1 MEGLR
6 NEFIMNDQ
14 ETLAYLTGLM
24 DNGIRLELAPFQEL
38 LAKLNHPQKAYNT
51 ILVGG
56 TNGKGSIASM
66 ITVILMK
73 AGFRVGLYTSPHL
86 VDFRE
91 RIRVNGQMITPD
103 EISGCVK
110 EIKAV
115 AEPGGTYFECL
126 TAAAFLHF
134 RRQRVDLA
142 VLEVGMGGRLDATN
156 VVDPL
161 VSVISNITLEHTDYL
176 GKHLR
181 EIAGEKAG
189 IIRRKGLCLTAA
201 TQKTVRQALRAR
213 CLDLDATLLE
223 LGKDFK
229 VRGGGDGTFSY
240 QGPGLDMK
248 KLKTALPGR
257 HQVKNAALAIAAVEA
272 LAGRG
277 YPVTEKHIAEGL
289 VSVKWPGRLEVVWT
303 KPTVILDGAH
313 NVAAISVLVDSLKRF
328 HSWRRLIVIFGVLK
342 DKKYGEMVKRLCP
355 LADEV
360 IITIPDTER
369 AVPPAV
375 LLPIVA
381 KYCRKVEVV
390 AKPPDAVRKAMTAAA
405 SDDLI
410 CVCGSLY
417 LVGEV
422 KGFLSEAPVGIQ
434 G

>member
-1 MEGLR
+1 
-6 NEFIMNDQ
+6 MNDQ

-24 DNGIRLELAPFQEL
+24 DNGIRLDLAPFQEL
-38 LAKLNHPQKAYNT
+38 LAKLNHPQKAYDT

-66 ITVILMK
+66 IMAILMK

-91 RIRVNGQMITPD
+91 RISINGQMITPD
-103 EISGCVK
+103 EINGCVA
-110 EIKAV
+110 EIRA
-115 AEPGGTYFECL
+115 AEEPGGTYFECL
-126 TAAAFLHF
+126 TAASFLHF

-161 VSVISNITLEHTDYL
+161 VSVISNVTLEHTDYL

-189 IIRRKGLCLTAA
+189 IIREKGLCLTAA
-201 TQKTVRQALRAR
+201 TQKTVRQMLRAR
-213 CLDLDATLLE
+213 CLDLGATLLE

-229 VRGGGDGTFSY
+229 VRRQGDGSFSY
-240 QGPGLDMK
+240 HGMGLNMR
-248 KLKTALPGR
+248 KLKTALPGL
-257 HQVKNAALAIAAVEA
+257 HQIKNAALAIAAVET

-277 YPVTEKHIAEGL
+277 YLVTEENIIVGL
-289 VSVKWPGRLEVVWT
+289 ASVKWPGRMEVIQT
-303 KPTVILDGAH
+303 RPTVILDGAH
-313 NVAAISVLVDSLKRF
+313 NPAAISVLVDSLKRF
-328 HSWRRLIVIFGVLK
+328 YSWRRLIIVFGVLK

-360 IITIPDTER
+360 IITLPDTDR
-369 AVPPAV
+369 AVPPEV
-375 LLPIVA
+375 LLPIIV
-381 KYCRKVEVV
+381 KYCRRAEVI
-390 AKPPDAVRKAMTAAA
+390 PNPRDAFRKAISDAAA
-405 SDDLI
+405 DDLI

-417 LVGEV
+417 LVGAV
-422 KGFLSEAPVGIQ
+422 KGFFSEAPARIE
-434 G
+434 

>member
-6 NEFIMNDQ
+6 DEFSMNYQ
-14 ETLAYLTGLM
+14 ETLAYLTGLLA
-24 DNGIRLELAPFQEL
+24 NGIRLDLAPFQDL
-38 LAKLNHPQKAYNT
+38 LVELNHPQKAYDT

-66 ITVILMK
+66 ITAILMK
-73 AGFRVGLYTSPHL
+73 EGLRVGLYTSPHL

-91 RIRVNGQMITPD
+91 RISVNGQMITPGEISACVD
-103 EISGCVK
+103 EIRS
-110 EIKAV
+110 A

-134 RRQRVDLA
+134 RRERVDLA

-161 VSVISNITLEHTDYL
+161 VSIISNVTLEHTDYL

-189 IIRRKGLCLTAA
+189 IIRRNGLCLTAA
-201 TQKTVRQALRAR
+201 TQKTVGETLRAR
-213 CLDLDATLLE
+213 CLDLKATLLE

-229 VRGGGDGTFSY
+229 VRGCGDGTFSY
-240 QGPGLDMK
+240 RGKDLYLR
-248 KLKTALPGR
+248 KLKPALPGL
-257 HQVKNAALAIAAVEA
+257 HQVKNAALAIAAIES
-272 LAGRG
+272 LDGRG
-277 YPVTEKHIAEGL
+277 YSIKEEHIAVGL
-289 VSVKWPGRLEVVWT
+289 ASVKWPGRLEVVRT
-303 KPTVILDGAH
+303 GPTVILDGAH
-313 NVAAISVLVDSLKRF
+313 NPAAISVLGDSLKRF
-328 HSWRRLIVIFGVLK
+328 YSWRRLILIFGVLK

-360 IITIPDTER
+360 IITLPDTDR
-369 AVPPAV
+369 AVPPEA
-375 LLPIVA
+375 LQSIIS
-381 KYCRKVEVV
+381 KYCRKTEVV
-390 AKPPDAVRKAMTAAA
+390 TKPIDAFRKAISVATA
-405 SDDLI
+405 DDLI

-422 KGFLSEAPVGIQ
+422 KGFVSADPALV
-434 G
+434 